1 MLVKFSRQA
10 NTQVIQ
16 LAVSF
21 SSFNVLA
28 QLKIVLLFGNFAFP
42 LNRDNSK
49 FLVFIRC
56 ILRASKQTSGCFRSA
71 IKLSDVIFLP
81 INFEDFRKSL
91 PDTLNER
98 GVPAASSTS
107 IRHCF
112 NVADILLAKSLFGV
126 ITVHDFLFS
135 NASLILREIERASSL
150 SDGASR
156 IVIP

>member
-1 MLVKFSRQA
+1 M
-10 NTQVIQ
+10 
-16 LAVSF
+16 
-21 SSFNVLA
+21 
-28 QLKIVLLFGNFAFP
+28 
-42 LNRDNSK
+42 
-49 FLVFIRC
+49 FL
-56 ILRASKQTSGCFRSA
+56 SKQVGA
-71 IKLSDVIFLP
+71 LGVPKKLSEVIFLP

-91 PDTLNER
+91 PDTLNDK

-112 NVADILLAKSLFGV
+112 NVADILLAKSLLGV

-135 NASLILREIERASSL
+135 NVSLILRAIERASSL